1 MFLMNSSQRENK
13 ADKAYN
19 HKIIKDLLKMSLIVV
34 GLKVATALI
43 NKNWYPSTNTQF
55 QMIVY
60 RLIIIANDSALVFN

>member
-19 HKIIKDLLKMSLIVV
+19 NKIVKDLLKISLAVV

-43 NKNWYPSTNTQF
+43 NKN
-55 QMIVY
+55 
-60 RLIIIANDSALVFN
+60 